1 MKLLVV
7 GLDCAAPALL
17 FGDERLVNFRRL
29 MDAGCY
35 GRLESVIPPI
45 TIPAWRCMVTSQDPG
60 SLGVYGFRNRADHS
74 YGKLDIVN
82 SKSFKALTIWDHL
95 ALEGKKS
102 VIIGVPPSFPPPR
115 VNGISVG
122 CFMTPSVQ
130 DAYTHP
136 PQVAADIESLVGEYL
151 VDVKGFRTDDKDWL
165 RDQIFEMSRK
175 QFTVVR
181 HYIEHAEWDYFHFVN
196 IALDRVHHGFW
207 KYMDP
212 THPDYEP
219 GTKYENVISD
229 FYLHLD
235 EELGRTLELLD
246 DDTAVLIVSDHGAQ
260 ALHGGFCV
268 NEWLVKEGLL
278 VLHEYPKEVTP
289 FGKLKVDWSQT
300 RVWSEGGYYARVF
313 FNVKGREPE
322 GVIEPAE
329 YERFRDEMKA
339 KFEVLTD
346 AEGVRL
352 GGEKGTL
359 VFNPQEIYAQVR
371 NVAPDLVVH
380 FGALDWRSIGGVGYA
395 GQLHLKENDTG
406 PDDCNHAQFG
416 AFILAAANV
425 PSLGELQGAR
435 LLDIAPTLMEV
446 GGYEIP
452 DSFQGRSLFAGSLGE
467 ARGTGQV
474 TAEGEE
480 IIRQRLSGLGYIS

>member
-1 MKLLVV
+1 MKLLVI

-17 FGDERLVNFRRL
+17 FGDERLGNIRRL

-74 YGKLDIVN
+74 YANLAIAN
-82 SKSFKALTIWDHL
+82 SRSFKALSVWDYL
-95 ALEGKKS
+95 ALEGKRS
-102 VIIGVPPSFPPPR
+102 ILIGVPPSFPPPR

-122 CFMTPSVQ
+122 CFMTPSV
-130 DAYTHP
+130 DDEYTHP
-136 PQVAADIESLVGEYL
+136 PHVKDEIRELVGEYL

-181 HYIEHAEWDYFHFVN
+181 HYLQKEPWDYFHFVN

-212 THPDYEP
+212 AHPEHEP
-219 GTKYENVISD
+219 GSRYEHVISD

-235 EELGRTLELLD
+235 EEIGRLLELLD
-246 DDTAVLIVSDHGAQ
+246 DDTAVLVVSDHGAQ

-268 NEWLVKEGLL
+268 NEWLVQEKLL
-278 VLHEYPKEVTP
+278 VLEEYPAQVTP
-289 FGKLKVDWSQT
+289 FGKLKVNWPET

-313 FNVKGREPE
+313 FNVQGREPN
-322 GVIEPAE
+322 GTIAAAD

-339 KFEVLTD
+339 RFEATTGPDGKPL
-346 AEGVRL
+346 
-352 GGEKGTL
+352 GTL
-359 VFNPQEIYAQVR
+359 VFKPQDVYRSVR
-371 NVAPDLVVH
+371 NVAPDLIVH
-380 FGALDWRSIGGVGYA
+380 FGALDWRSIGGVGYH
-395 GQLHLKENDTG
+395 GTLHVRENDTG

-416 AFILAAANV
+416 AFVLAAPNV
-425 PSLGELQGAR
+425 PALGELQGAR

-446 GGYEIP
+446 AGHEIP
-452 DSFQGRSLFAGSLGE
+452 ESFQGRSLFGGSL
-467 ARGTGQV
+467 
-474 TAEGEE
+474 AESRDDAALSADREE

>member
-1 MKLLVV
+1 MKLLVI

-17 FGDERLVNFRRL
+17 FGDDRLTNIRRL

-45 TIPAWRCMVTSQDPG
+45 TIPAWRCMSTSQDPG

-74 YGKLDIVN
+74 YANLSIAN
-82 SKSFKALTIWDHL
+82 SRSFKALAIWDYL

-102 VIIGVPPSFPPPR
+102 VLIGVPPSFPPPK

-122 CFMTPSVQ
+122 CFMTPSV
-130 DAYTHP
+130 DDDYTHP
-136 PQVAADIESLVGEYL
+136 AHIKDEIKSLVGEYL

-175 QFTVVR
+175 QFEVVR
-181 HYIEHAEWDYFHFVN
+181 HYVQHAEWDYFHFVN

-212 THPDYEP
+212 AHPDHVP
-219 GTKYENVISD
+219 GSKYEHVISD

-235 EELGRTLELLD
+235 EEIGRLLELLD
-246 DDTAVLIVSDHGAQ
+246 DQTAALVVSDHGAQ

-268 NEWLVKEGLL
+268 NEWLVQQQLL
-278 VLHEYPKEVTP
+278 ALHEYPSEITP
-289 FGKLKVDWSQT
+289 FGKLKVDWTKT

-313 FNVKGREPE
+313 FNVQGREPQ
-322 GVIEPAE
+322 GTIPAAD

-339 KFEVLTD
+339 RFEATTD
-346 AEGVRL
+346 AEGKPL
-352 GGEKGTL
+352 GTL
-359 VFNPQEIYAQVR
+359 VFKPQDVYRSVN
-371 NVAPDLVVH
+371 NVAPDLIVH
-380 FGALDWRSIGGVGYA
+380 FGALDWRSIGGVGYR
-395 GQLHLKENDTG
+395 GTLHVKENDTG

-416 AFILAAANV
+416 AFILAAPNV
-425 PSLGELQGAR
+425 PALGELQGAR

-446 GGYEIP
+446 GGYETP
-452 DSFQGRSLFAGSLGE
+452 ASFQGRSLFAGSLAD
-467 ARGTGQV
+467 ARANDGLS
-474 TAEGEE
+474 ADGEE